1 MSVSTESQ
9 NNEDLHE
16 ITNFRGVSRPICGGS
31 GGTRPRLYGV
41 SRPICGGS
49 GGTRPR

>member
-1 MSVSTESQ
+1 MIAGKSQ
-9 NNEDLHE
+9 NSDNLHL
-16 ITNFRGVSRPICGGS
+16 TSNMRGVSRPICGGS

-49 GGTRPR
+49 GGTNPR